1 MARNRS
7 YRYDFET
14 YENLSHKQSVS
25 FYGPYLCNTAR
36 YDRFTSNFIIEKL
49 KSLTD
54 SPPIV
59 DEHMASIVMERSR
72 PPSQPTTP
80 RTKNVTAFL

>member
-1 MARNRS
+1 MISAIPLDMTDSLRLHHRK
-7 YRYDFET
+7 T
-14 YENLSHKQSVS
+14 K
-25 FYGPYLCNTAR
+25 
-36 YDRFTSNFIIEKL
+36 